1 MVSKHSPVWSFSLA
15 ATSQSALGRSRHAA
29 VTGPADAAADEKLFV
44 AETQASRCRVFHIP
58 HPLSRICAC
67 ALPRILITDQVS
79 TMVPEEHLR
88 QITQGKLV
96 AQAPEHH
103 EGHDRGAPN
112 ER

>member
-1 MVSKHSPVWSFSLA
+1 MSLC
-15 ATSQSALGRSRHAA
+15 H
-29 VTGPADAAADEKLFV
+29 
-44 AETQASRCRVFHIP
+44 VFRIP

-79 TMVPEEHLR
+79 TMVLEEHLR

-103 EGHDRGAPN
+103 EGHDRGAPTSVY
-112 ER
+112 RRACQLDGLPCIG